1 MLTRY
6 LNASITIEVN

>member
-6 LNASITIEVN
+6 LCCST